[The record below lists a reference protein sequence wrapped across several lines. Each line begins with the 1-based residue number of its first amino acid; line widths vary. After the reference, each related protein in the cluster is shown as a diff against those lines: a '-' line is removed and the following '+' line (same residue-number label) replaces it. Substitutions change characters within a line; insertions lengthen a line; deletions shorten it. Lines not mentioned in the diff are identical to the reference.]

1 MRPKLKKLLWIAP
14 LALVGILLL
23 VAIGGTIV
31 MLLWNG
37 LLPALFGW
45 PPLTFGQALGL
56 LVLCRIL
63 FGGSGSHRGFRSCL
77 RHRIR
82 ERCGDMTD
90 EERERFRERMR
101 ERWGEGAL
109 PRQTEGQ

>member
-1 MRPKLKKLLWIAP
+1 MRPKLKKLIWIAP
-14 LALVGILLL
+14 LALVGILLF

-31 MLLWNG
+31 MLLWNAI
-37 LLPALFGW
+37 LPALVGW
-45 PPLTFGQALGL
+45 PPLTFWQALGL

-63 FGGSGSHRGFRSCL
+63 FGGSGGHRGFRSGL
-77 RHRIR
+77 RHRLR

-101 ERWGEGAL
+101 ERFGEGP
-109 PRQTEGQ
+109 PRREAEGQ